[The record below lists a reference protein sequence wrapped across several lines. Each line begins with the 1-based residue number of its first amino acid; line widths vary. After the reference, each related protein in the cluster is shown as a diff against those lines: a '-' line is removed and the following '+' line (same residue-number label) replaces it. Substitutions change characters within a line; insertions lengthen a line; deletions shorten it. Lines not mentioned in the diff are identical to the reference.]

1 MIRDISRFDNWF
13 SSSYNRIR
21 NKLECYLKLNE
32 DAFHDTYLFIRVN
45 LLFEKAEITDFEPY
59 FIGCYK
65 KISLKGVKREQRY
78 CHPEDV
84 FFQLLS
90 ESEPMQIEDLLALD
104 KLAHDILK
112 FVKAKFSENEYR
124 LFKLR
129 NFETGCSYKDL
140 SDYTGISSSSI
151 HKKVSSVTNAV
162 RMNSDFRQR
171 NSQLIA
177 I

>member
-1 MIRDISRFDNWF
+1 MVRDISRFDNWF
-13 SSSYNRIR
+13 SSSYYRIR
-21 NKLECYLKLNE
+21 NKLECYSRLDK

-45 LLFEKAEITDFEPY
+45 LLFEKAEIVDFEPY

-65 KISLKGVKREQRY
+65 KISLKGVKREKRY
-78 CHPEDV
+78 YHPEDV

-90 ESEPMQIEDLLALD
+90 ESDPMQIDDLLALD
-104 KLAHDILK
+104 KLAHDILR
-112 FVKAKFSENEYR
+112 FVRSKFSESEYK

-129 NFETGCSYKDL
+129 NFETDCSYKDL

-171 NSQLIA
+171 NSQLIS